1 MELQILIMKITRILI
16 LLLLTGILA
25 ACEKVLDINIRE
37 EQPVLVIEGWLT
49 SKREPHFV
57 KLYYTSPVIA
67 GTSPVVVSN
76 ALIMLEDNVGNS
88 ETLKEITKGV
98 YEISTMRGREGRTY
112 TLSVAFDGNAYEAT
126 SVLPR
131 LSMEPDT
138 LEFKYKKKQL
148 LYPDEGYY
156 PFISGQEL
164 EGPGDFTQYKI
175 FRNGKFLNKATE
187 INLFQ
192 DKYVDGN
199 RIGNYELEI
208 DSPFVSGDH
217 IRVEA
222 WSLTEANYNILADI
236 REQLNNSGLFA
247 SPLPNAR
254 SNIQKVNPTSANV
267 TGFFGASSVRSVER
281 YVP

>member
-1 MELQILIMKITRILI
+1 MFF
-16 LLLLTGILA
+16 LLTSILT
-25 ACEKVLDINIRE
+25 ACERVLDIDIRKE
-37 EQPVLVIEGWLT
+37 KPVLVIEGSLT
-49 SKREPHFV
+49 SKRESHTV
-57 KLYYTSPVIA
+57 KLYYTSPVIT
-67 GTSPVVVSN
+67 GTAPTVVSN
-76 ALIMLEDNVGNS
+76 ATITLKDNVGNS
-88 ETLKEITKGV
+88 ETFKEVKKGV
-98 YEISTMRGREGRTY
+98 YQISSMRGREGRTY

-126 SVLPR
+126 SVMPR

-138 LEFKYKKKQL
+138 LDFKYKNKQL
-148 LYPDEGYY
+148 LYPDEGFY
-156 PFISGQEL
+156 PFVSGQEL
-164 EGPGDFTQYKI
+164 EGIGDFTQYKI

-187 INLFQ
+187 INLFR

-222 WSLTEANYNILADI
+222 WSLTEANYNILSDI
-236 REQLNNSGLFA
+236 RQQLNNSGLFA

-254 SNIQKVNPTSANV
+254 SNIRKVTKSSADV
-267 TGFFGASSVRSVER
+267 TGFFGASSVKSVER